1 MITDINYVSDKDLSR
16 LASLLGDRVTTDEPL
31 GPYTTYRVGGSA
43 ALFMRVMNVEDLYS
57 LSRALTKI
65 RVPVVVVGRG
75 SNILVSDSG
84 FRGIAVTLGPFT
96 ELISL
101 PTRGETPI
109 VIAGAMAPLPVLARQ
124 TVHHGLSGF
133 EWAVGVPGSLGGAV
147 RMNAGGHGADMIASL
162 LSVRLFH
169 LEKGIEANVSAANLG
184 LRFRGSDLT
193 DEHIVISATLRLN
206 WGDTII
212 GQGRLSEIVK
222 WRRENQPG
230 GQNAG
235 SVFVNPVAGVTAA
248 GELIDGLGLRGY
260 RIGSASVSD
269 KHANFIQ
276 ADEGGSGDDV
286 AQLMTFVR
294 QRVFE
299 SHGVELR
306 SEIRLIGFS
315 TAVSADAGAPTL
327 SQRKV
332 GTQLDEAF
340 GVSTGAD
347 LSIPIPAISER
358 LPENVLAELK
368 DAFEGNET
376 PISNL
381 RIVRP
386 DVHIDE
392 DLFAE
397 PVIDQGESVDDQ
409 TVFKLDPQTAASDEA
424 SGAASTATSAT
435 ASSDFLTQSSSTESA
450 VDPVASIVSGAVLK
464 TTKDDSDRIIII
476 DAELRLPTDITFPI
490 DALTESVNIAPT
502 SDPAVLIDDLKLED
516 SDELG
521 FKKKRTKKSTLIL
534 GSTAVGLFVVLALV
548 VLSSPLVGVRRIEVE
563 GTRYMSKEL
572 LDSVKNSLIG
582 KPLLTVDTR
591 QAESQLLVD
600 PWVETVRVQ
609 KFLPSQILIEVAER
623 VPVAWFVGSD
633 NSSRIVDSQGRVLAV
648 ESGQPTEYLQ
658 ITGVGP
664 NLEPGVSAGDIYRA
678 AAQLATGLPTELSEV
693 VLNVG
698 TGGPNQLVMTLR
710 SGTLVN
716 FGPPQDVQNKLI
728 SLVVLLR
735 RQDAKQIIFIDLT
748 NPDIPTVQSK

>member
-1 MITDINYVSDKDLSR
+1 MITDINYVSDKDLAR
-16 LASLLGDRVTTDEPL
+16 LASLLGDRVTENEPL
-31 GPYTTYRVGGSA
+31 GPYTTYRVGGEA
-43 ALFMRVMNVEDLYS
+43 ALFMRVINVEDLYA

-75 SNILVSDSG
+75 SNMLVSDSG
-84 FRGIAVTLGPFT
+84 FRGIAVTLGPFA

-101 PTRGETPI
+101 PTPGETPI

-124 TVHHGLSGF
+124 SVHHGLTGF
-133 EWAVGVPGSLGGAV
+133 EWAVGVPGSIGGAV

-169 LEKGIEANVSAANLG
+169 LERGIEANVSAANLG

-212 GQGRLSEIVK
+212 SQGRISEIVK

-260 RIGSASVSD
+260 RIHSASVSD

-276 ADEGGSGDDV
+276 ADEGGSADDV
-286 AQLMTFVR
+286 VELMTFVR

-306 SEIRLIGFS
+306 SEIRLIGFP

-327 SQRKV
+327 SLRKV

-340 GVSTGAD
+340 GVTTGAD
-347 LSIPIPAISER
+347 LSIPIPTISER

-381 RIVRP
+381 RVVRP

-397 PVIDQGESVDDQ
+397 PVIDQTE
-409 TVFKLDPQTAASDEA
+409 FKFNTETPASDSTSAVTSAAS
-424 SGAASTATSAT
+424 SAASSNAASA
-435 ASSDFLTQSSSTESA
+435 DFLTKPTPTESA
-450 VDPVASIVSGAVLK
+450 VDPAAGEVSGTIHKIAEN
-464 TTKDDSDRIIII
+464 DSDRIIII
-476 DAELRLPTDITFPI
+476 DAELRLPTDVTFPI
-490 DALTESVNIAPT
+490 DAITQSVNIAPT
-502 SDPAVLIDDLKLED
+502 SNPSVVLDDLRLGD
-516 SDELG
+516 SGKTG
-521 FKKKRTKKSTLIL
+521 FRKIRTKRSTLIL
-534 GSTAVGLFVVLALV
+534 GLVAVALFVLLALA
-548 VLSSPLVGVRRIEVE
+548 VLSSPLIGVRRIEVE
-563 GTRYMSKEL
+563 GNRYMNKDL
-572 LDSVKNSLIG
+572 LESVKNSLIG

-591 QAESQLLVD
+591 DAESRLLVD

-633 NSSRIVDSQGRVLAV
+633 NSARIVDSQGRVLAV

-664 NLEPGVSAGDIYRA
+664 NLEAGVSAGDIYRA

>member
-1 MITDINYVSDKDLSR
+1 
-16 LASLLGDRVTTDEPL
+16 
-31 GPYTTYRVGGSA
+31 
-43 ALFMRVMNVEDLYS
+43 MNVEDLYS

-101 PTRGETPI
+101 PTQGETPI

-169 LEKGIEANVSAANLG
+169 LERGIEANVSAANLG

-516 SDELG
+516 SDEPD